1 MALLPQNPRDQ
12 KLFVMALL
20 AVGLVGIYQQ
30 LYWTPKHEEQ
40 VILAA
45 RLDTLDSL
53 NLLAKAEVAKG
64 NSAKMKAEGDAY
76 ARELGVLRHLVPTT
90 NEVPAL
96 LESIS
101 NSARRAGLE
110 LSEVAPE
117 AVMNGDRLDTY
128 KYRLGVTGP
137 YHQIAE
143 FLANVASLP
152 RIVAPINLTV
162 VPTTRSVLERR
173 PKPGEKFLDAKFG
186 VQTYVEHVGPAAPA
200 APAKAGQP

>member
-12 KLFVMALL
+12 KLFIMGLL
-20 AVGLVGIYQQ
+20 AVGLVGVYQQ
-30 LYWTPKHEEQ
+30 LYWAPKHTEQ
-40 VILAA
+40 VALAA

-53 NLLAKAEVAKG
+53 NVVAKAEVAKG
-64 NSAKMKAEGDAY
+64 NSAKMKAEGDAFS
-76 ARELGVLRHLVPTT
+76 RELAVLRHLVPTT

-110 LSEVAPE
+110 ISEFTPDG
-117 AVMNGDRLDTY
+117 VMNGDHLDTY
-128 KYRLGVTGP
+128 KYKLGVTGP

-152 RIVAPINLTV
+152 RIVAPINLTLA
-162 VPTTRSVLERR
+162 PTGRAVLERR
-173 PKPGEKFLDAKFG
+173 PKRGEVFLDAKFG
-186 VQTYVEHVGPAAPA
+186 VQTYVEHVAPPTLT
-200 APAKAGQP
+200 PAKAGQP

>member
-20 AVGLVGIYQQ
+20 VVGLVAVYQQ
-30 LYWTPKHEEQ
+30 LYWSPKASEQ
-40 VILAA
+40 SILAA

-64 NSAKMKAEGDAY
+64 NSAKMKTEGDAF
-76 ARELGVLRHLVPTT
+76 ARELGVLRHLVPTS

-110 LSEVAPE
+110 ISEVAPDG
-117 AVMNGDRLDTY
+117 VMNGDRLDTY

-137 YHQIAE
+137 YHRIAE
-143 FLANVASLP
+143 FLSNVATLP
-152 RIVAPINLTV
+152 RIVAPINLTLA
-162 VPTTRSVLERR
+162 PTARSVLERR
-173 PKPGEKFLDAKFG
+173 PQKGEVFLDAKFG
-186 VQTYVEHVGPAAPA
+186 VQTYVEHVAAPS
-200 APAKAGQP
+200 AKAGQP